1 MECQWKAEGMIE
13 IENHY
18 WRTTIEVVDQKEVIG
33 GDLGWW
39 EQGIDVVS
47 SPYPPQL

>member
-1 MECQWKAEGMIE
+1 MWERKLINTEGMIE

-33 GDLGWW
+33 GDLM
-39 EQGIDVVS
+39 S
-47 SPYPPQL
+47 SNKH